1 VVQRARK
8 RREKGLIEK
17 GGGRNGQEKFD
28 ISSRQHCK
36 KQAMP
41 VGLKRALSGGR
52 ADSYEYWHARNAG
65 DTRNAPQWNAE
76 GALLARELLD
86 CMRREGAEEKSLETQ
101 VFNVLF
107 YSNEWEAMRAAVPK
121 HAAKDTVELFER
133 IFAHHA
139 RSLASTRARS
149 AVHKDAKVISRR
161 LLERLREQAR
171 RRVTITPIDLP
182 EVAWEVPTFHG
193 WLAADPT
200 AERLRDVNNNPR
212 ITREVNSWDVSW
224 LEAPAA
230 FAFERAY
237 QRIRDERGGKADCA
251 FLRGVLKQTSLPTA
265 LASDGDH
272 YLLIT
277 PAGEQ
282 PGCIEREPC
291 DECAHGYR
299 DAACDNDPP
308 TCEAWYCSRGG
319 PPCYGGSRECC
330 SCNDE

>member
-1 VVQRARK
+1 
-8 RREKGLIEK
+8 
-17 GGGRNGQEKFD
+17 
-28 ISSRQHCK
+28 
-36 KQAMP
+36 MP

-182 EVAWEVPTFHG
+182 EVA
-193 WLAADPT
+193 
-200 AERLRDVNNNPR
+200 
-212 ITREVNSWDVSW
+212 
-224 LEAPAA
+224 
-230 FAFERAY
+230 
-237 QRIRDERGGKADCA
+237 
-251 FLRGVLKQTSLPTA
+251 
-265 LASDGDH
+265 
-272 YLLIT
+272 
-277 PAGEQ
+277 
-282 PGCIEREPC
+282 
-291 DECAHGYR
+291 
-299 DAACDNDPP
+299 
-308 TCEAWYCSRGG
+308 
-319 PPCYGGSRECC
+319 
-330 SCNDE
+330 